1 MRHIITTVITILI
14 VLLFVYFFNQTP
26 VKEKKRTAVPKQSTE
41 VPSAKPT
48 AQSMTAE
55 LDEKTQAEFRFYKD
69 NWQKGLGDHQPKPLN
84 KDPSYIEAYRDYD
97 YARSHCKDIITSL
110 AIGAEPFGYELRDYK
125 EQMSEQQRRV
135 FQNRVTKCQDL
146 GHPTWKNEIT
156 MDVGL
161 VVAHLKNRMDQLTP
175 ETAEEVALQNNLKQ
189 IEAIEKI
196 GHQLFNLER
205 GETIDFD
212 LRSELYQQ
220 KRNLQSQ
227 YPQKVLF
234 APYAAEDMPLVE
246 SLNQQV
252 AEIEAQMKANTF
264 FDHDKIQSS
273 QEVLFNAIS
282 QLDVSMKNTIS
293 GDGFWAIYVWFKDKH
308 SDDRFD
314 SYLKSMKQPVGI
326 KKFDDWIQP
335 IVMKFRAC
343 ELGIPC
349 GADAPLAESV
359 CLDFRTPQSS
369 DSCGKGVIDYYVDDH
384 LSAHQLMDVEYVLQN
399 RFAL

>member
-1 MRHIITTVITILI
+1 MRNIMITVITILI
-14 VLLFVYFFNQTP
+14 VLLIVYFFNQTP
-26 VKEKKRTAVPKQSTE
+26 VEVQKHTEAPKQSTE
-41 VPSAKPT
+41 VPPAKPT
-48 AQSMTAE
+48 PQTMAAE
-55 LDEKTQAEFRFYKD
+55 LDEKTKEEFRFYKD
-69 NWQKGLGDHQPKPLN
+69 NWQKGLGDYQPKSLN

-110 AIGAEPFGYELRDYK
+110 VIGAEPFGYELRDYK
-125 EQMSEQQRRV
+125 EQMTEQQSIV
-135 FQNRVTKCQDL
+135 FQNRVSKCQDL
-146 GHPTWKNEIT
+146 GHPTWQNDIT

-175 ETAEEVALQNNLKQ
+175 ETAEELALHNNLKQ
-189 IEAIEKI
+189 IEAIEKT

-205 GETIDFD
+205 GETIDFN

-227 YPQKVLF
+227 YPQKALF
-234 APYAAEDMPLVE
+234 APYAAADMPLVE

-252 AEIEAQMKANTF
+252 AEIEAQIKANTF
-264 FDHDKIQSS
+264 YDHDKIQST
-273 QEVLFNAIS
+273 QEALLNAIS
-282 QLDVSMKNTIS
+282 QLDLSMKNTIS
-293 GDGFWAIYVWFKDKH
+293 GDGFWSIHVWFKDKH

-314 SYLKSMKQPVGI
+314 SYLNSIKQPVGI

-349 GADAPLAESV
+349 NATSPLAESL
-359 CLDFRTPQSS
+359 CLELNNPSS
-369 DSCGKGVIDYYVDDH
+369 VGACGQGVIEYYVDDH
-384 LSAHQLMDVEYVLQN
+384 LSEHQLMDVEQVLLT